1 MTSKEQFEKEL
12 EVLQTML
19 LTKEQRNIPQK
30 QWSGFVHIAVSCMR
44 DAFRDGESGSGATAD
59 LIAEMETAHNPLAE
73 AIASAMRWSFNR
85 GQKARI

>member
-19 LTKEQRNIPQK
+19 LTKEQANIPQK

-44 DAFRDGESGSGATAD
+44 EAFECGESGSGTPD
-59 LIAEMETAHNPLAE
+59 LIAKMESLNNPLSA
-73 AIASAMRWSFNR
+73 AIASAMKWSFEQ
-85 GQKARI
+85 GQKARV